1 MAQYKTMGLSIKS
14 KLLIYSLCISLI
26 PITIITLVYF
36 LNEKRAIKEQTIEW
50 LTAVAESKK
59 LHVVSAIEAKKMR
72 AIDFSSDG
80 LIKNSLE
87 RMHHNNAYSHNMLIH
102 LNKHLS
108 TQKRILDPHIAAI
121 ALLNEKGA
129 IIASTNKILIGKNRS
144 EFSIFT
150 NTKIMESAGVLGP
163 CKIPF
168 VGINGIIISAPVIS
182 KNNLNEIGS
191 LLVFYH
197 LSFLDEIMLD
207 RKGFGETG
215 EVYLLNGEGMMITSS
230 RYIND
235 VPFNLKMNT
244 VPVHNFLANN
254 KGTSGIYPDYRGVAV
269 VGTSQYLHEYDLLLL
284 AEIDKAEVFVPI
296 KIFGIVA
303 LIASFLCASIVIC
316 AVIIFSFSTSQ
327 PIMRLKYAM
336 ERFMAGDLKY
346 RIKMPRKDEIGVL
359 SDSFNCMADKLALE
373 THKLTCAVEQN
384 PCAIIITDID
394 GSIVYVNPKFTEIT
408 GYSQKEA
415 VGQNPRILKTETAP
429 KELYKELWE
438 KISSGMEWRG
448 EFCNKRKNG
457 TNYWISATI
466 SPVKDS
472 DGKISNFI
480 GIQEDITKAKQA
492 ESELR
497 EAVLERDKNISE
509 LNHLILF
516 STMMRDETKE
526 DMLVKNMGYTIKEH
540 FGANS
545 LHILLLNEN
554 KNILEEP
561 ITISSI
567 KKNSLFIKEDVILN
581 PALCRTIRTGQKL
594 VAQNIDNHISCEC
607 IKELNENFGYVCVPL
622 IAGGKALGV
631 IVLTRERGSF
641 WSEKQIA
648 LISTYAN
655 ITASS
660 LYKIRLMNSAEKAA
674 ITDGLTGIYN
684 RRFFEEMTKKQLLIA
699 KRRNLNLSLFLIDID
714 YFKKVNDTYGHT
726 AGDALLQELGV
737 LLTKS
742 IRESDFVA
750 RYGGEE
756 FTVVLPEVEI
766 NEAFK
771 KAEHIK
777 TSVETSNFDTL
788 VSGKTVRIT
797 LSIGVA
803 TFPLHGSNY
812 EELVCAADRALY
824 QAKEKGRNMV
834 ISA

>member
-1 MAQYKTMGLSIKS
+1 
-14 KLLIYSLCISLI
+14 
-26 PITIITLVYF
+26 
-36 LNEKRAIKEQTIEW
+36 
-50 LTAVAESKK
+50 
-59 LHVVSAIEAKKMR
+59 
-72 AIDFSSDG
+72 
-80 LIKNSLE
+80 
-87 RMHHNNAYSHNMLIH
+87 
-102 LNKHLS
+102 
-108 TQKRILDPHIAAI
+108 
-121 ALLNEKGA
+121 
-129 IIASTNKILIGKNRS
+129 
-144 EFSIFT
+144 
-150 NTKIMESAGVLGP
+150 
-163 CKIPF
+163 
-168 VGINGIIISAPVIS
+168 
-182 KNNLNEIGS
+182 
-191 LLVFYH
+191 
-197 LSFLDEIMLD
+197 
-207 RKGFGETG
+207 
-215 EVYLLNGEGMMITSS
+215 
-230 RYIND
+230 
-235 VPFNLKMNT
+235 
-244 VPVHNFLANN
+244 
-254 KGTSGIYPDYRGVAV
+254 
-269 VGTSQYLHEYDLLLL
+269 
-284 AEIDKAEVFVPI
+284 
-296 KIFGIVA
+296 
-303 LIASFLCASIVIC
+303 
-316 AVIIFSFSTSQ
+316 
-327 PIMRLKYAM
+327 MRLKYAM

-346 RIKMPRKDEIGVL
+346 RINMPRKDEIGVL

-567 KKNSLFIKEDVILN
+567 KKNSSFIKEDVILN

-607 IKELNENFGYVCVPL
+607 IKALNENFGYVCVPL

-631 IVLTRERGSF
+631 IVLTRERDSF

-660 LYKIRLMNSAEKAA
+660 LYKTRLMNSAEKAA
-674 ITDGLTGIYN
+674 ITDGLTGVYN

-726 AGDALLQELGV
+726 AGDALLLELSA

-803 TFPLHGSNY
+803 TFPMHGSNY

-824 QAKEKGRNMV
+824 QAKERGRNMV
-834 ISA
+834 VSA